1 MRIVSLFQTVKTK
14 AAALSIAFAHLHYLP
29 CSRPFIVGNLRE
41 NTMPAIN
48 SILAVT
54 ARHWQLC
61 VSANAANASLFE
73 EVACF

>member
-1 MRIVSLFQTVKTK
+1 
-14 AAALSIAFAHLHYLP
+14 
-29 CSRPFIVGNLRE
+29 
-41 NTMPAIN
+41 MPAIN